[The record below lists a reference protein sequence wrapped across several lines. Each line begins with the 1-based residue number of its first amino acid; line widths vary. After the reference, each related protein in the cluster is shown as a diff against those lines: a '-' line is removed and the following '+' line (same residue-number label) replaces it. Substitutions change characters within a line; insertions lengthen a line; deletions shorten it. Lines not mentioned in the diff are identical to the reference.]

1 MYIWGECVNFSMVNS
16 TFTCA
21 SSLIFPHLF
30 GKMVSY
36 IFLFPWYFQRIPLCS
51 LLSWN
56 PWVLLAHPFFYF
68 TLYPIPTTTVLI
80 LSLPHHS
87 HTSTLASRCSL
98 LGLSSSGLLRLSQG
112 DPLPLQHLT
121 LLSLPSFVRSLFH
134 QLPSYPPP
142 LGLPFLPAILL
153 SPLFWL
159 LLLYFCP
166 SLRRCCF
173 QVFGDSCLFISGL
186 ILSLTPNP
194 LASVIIHMLLMPQTL
209 SPNHS
214 LLSIRPCIQLY

>member
-1 MYIWGECVNFSMVNS
+1 M
-16 TFTCA
+16 
-21 SSLIFPHLF
+21 
-30 GKMVSY
+30 
-36 IFLFPWYFQRIPLCS
+36 
-51 LLSWN
+51 
-56 PWVLLAHPFFYF
+56 LLAHRFFYF

-98 LGLSSSGLLRLSQG
+98 LGLSSSRLHRFSQG

-121 LLSLPSFVRSLFH
+121 LLTFPSFVRPLFH

-142 LGLPFLPAILL
+142 LGLPFLPAILFSL
-153 SPLFWL
+153 LFWL

-166 SLRRCCF
+166 SLRHCCF

-186 ILSLTPNP
+186 LLSLTPTP
-194 LASVIIHMLLMPQTL
+194 LASVIIHMLLMPETL

>member
-1 MYIWGECVNFSMVNS
+1 M
-16 TFTCA
+16 
-21 SSLIFPHLF
+21 
-30 GKMVSY
+30 
-36 IFLFPWYFQRIPLCS
+36 
-51 LLSWN
+51 
-56 PWVLLAHPFFYF
+56 LLAHSFLYF
-68 TLYPIPTTTVLI
+68 ILYPIVTATVLI
-80 LSLPHHS
+80 LLLPHHS

-98 LGLSSSGLLRLSQG
+98 LGLSSSGLLRFSQCH
-112 DPLPLQHLT
+112 PLPLQHLT
-121 LLSLPSFVRSLFH
+121 LLTLPSFVRSLFH
-134 QLPSYPPP
+134 QLLSYPPP
-142 LGLPFLPAILL
+142 LGLPFLPAILFSL
-153 SPLFWL
+153 LFWL